1 MSETIA
7 VLGAG
12 SFGTALAKVL
22 AEGGH
27 STRMWAR
34 DAAVVDGIKNDHQ
47 HPRRLKGVRLPSG
60 LHASTSLAE
69 VLDGASMVVSAIPT
83 VALRQ
88 VWEMATPLVQEGAL
102 VMSATKGIENG
113 TLMTVSDILTEV
125 VPAASRDQLAYI
137 SGPSFAIEMARR
149 LPTAVTIAAH
159 SEAVATRAQQVI
171 SNDYFRAYTTTDV
184 IGVELGG
191 ALKNVVAIASGAA
204 AGLGFG
210 QNTLAALITRGLA
223 EIGRLAMKMGASP
236 LTLAGLAG
244 MGDLVL
250 TCTSPQSRNYS
261 VGLAIGQGKT
271 LDAILK
277 ELGEVAEGVNTA
289 RSVKDLAARE
299 GVEMP
304 IADAVFRLLFEGT
317 DPRDE
322 VTGLMGRRLKAEH
335 GGERTLTSGVKS

>member
-1 MSETIA
+1 MSETVC

-27 STRMWAR
+27 SVRLWAR
-34 DAAVVDGIKNDHQ
+34 DPVVVDGIMTEHK

-60 LHASTSLAE
+60 LLASTSLEQSLA
-69 VLDGASMVVSAIPT
+69 GASMVVSSVPT
-83 VALRQ
+83 VALRD
-88 VWEMATPLVQEGAL
+88 VWNQAQPFVKEGAL

-113 TLMTVSDILTEV
+113 TLKLVSDILKES
-125 VPAASRDQLAYI
+125 VPASCVSQLCYL

-149 LPTAVTIAAH
+149 LPTAVTIAADD
-159 SEAVATRAQQVI
+159 EDVARRAQGII
-171 SNDYFRAYTTTDV
+171 STDYFRAYTTTDV
-184 IGVELGG
+184 QGVELGG

-210 QNTLAALITRGLA
+210 QNTMAALITRGLA
-223 EIGRLAMKMGASP
+223 EIGRLAVRLGAMP

-250 TCTSPQSRNYS
+250 TCTSPTSRNYT
-261 VGLAIGQGKT
+261 VGLKLGQGQK
-271 LDAILK
+271 LDQILK
-277 ELGEVAEGVNTA
+277 DLGEVAEGVNTA
-289 RSVKDLAARE
+289 RAVKDLAARE
-299 GVEMP
+299 GVELP
-304 IADAVFRLLFEGT
+304 IAEAVYRLLFAGT

-322 VTGLMGRRLKAEH
+322 VSALMGRKLRTEH
-335 GGERTLTSGVKS
+335 DAHD

>member
-1 MSETIA
+1 MSETVC

-27 STRMWAR
+27 SVRLWAR
-34 DAAVVDGIKNDHQ
+34 DPVVVDGITREHK
-47 HPRRLKGVRLPSG
+47 HPRRLKGVRLPPG
-60 LHASTSLAE
+60 LQASTSLE
-69 VLDGASMVVSAIPT
+69 QSLTGASMVVSSVPT
-83 VALRQ
+83 VALRD
-88 VWEMATPLVQEGAL
+88 VWSQASPFVKEGAL

-113 TLMTVSDILTEV
+113 TLKLVSDILKES
-125 VPAASRDQLAYI
+125 VPASCASQLCYL

-149 LPTAVTIAAH
+149 LPTAVTIAADD
-159 SEAVATRAQQVI
+159 EDVAKRAQGII
-171 SNDYFRAYTTTDV
+171 STDYFRAYTTTDV
-184 IGVELGG
+184 QGVELGG

-223 EIGRLAMKMGASP
+223 EIGRLAVRLGAMP

-250 TCTSPQSRNYS
+250 TCTSPTSRNYT
-261 VGLAIGQGKT
+261 VGLKLGQGQK
-271 LDAILK
+271 LDQILK
-277 ELGEVAEGVNTA
+277 DLGEVAEGVNTA
-289 RSVKDLAARE
+289 RAVKDLAARE
-299 GVEMP
+299 GVELP
-304 IADAVFRLLFEGT
+304 IAEAVYRLLFAGT

-322 VTGLMGRRLKAEH
+322 VSALMGRKLRTEH
-335 GGERTLTSGVKS
+335 DAHD